1 MNPGAFKYLRCACYL
16 SGMIALQLG
25 SSTLCAAVLEEVI
38 VTAQKRSQDLQ
49 EVSLPVT
56 AISMGRIETNHV
68 ITLEDLQFIAP
79 SLSFGNALGVAKIY
93 LRGIGLNDQTSGIDP
108 SVALHVDGAVI
119 NDPTAH
125 FTSLFDLERV
135 EVLRGPQGILY
146 GRNATGGSVNLITA
160 KPTDELEGY
169 GRFTYGDYNQVVAEG
184 AVSGPLFDRVSGRV
198 AFRGNWRDGY
208 GINEATGND
217 VDDANQI
224 GVRAHLNV
232 DFNED
237 ISLLVTGEYYQEDDA
252 ALGSKFKR
260 ATFPQYATDPTLT
273 PAQAA
278 ALAPLGLGGYPIGER
293 NYASEFDPINYKET
307 WALTGT
313 LNWAINDNFSV
324 VDIINYREVDG
335 FFAHDFDGSSVI
347 NRYDVTGQP
356 PTIQSRT
363 QNSEQFS
370 NEFQVNYSSDRLT
383 GLAAFYW
390 FEHDIEG
397 TNRSGLSPYGH
408 LPVPGL
414 TRQRVFLTGE
424 GTTESWS
431 LFANLTYDLTEELAI
446 KLGARY
452 TEEER
457 TIDNENFI
465 QVFRNPPFV
474 PGVPTPLDTLAP
486 FSLPPFVL
494 DRNGVPVGNRGN
506 FPIRTALADTISTDN
521 FSPMVGMEWRPD
533 EDLMLYY
540 TYSEGFKSAVG
551 QLAQSDSGIANPETV
566 QNHEFGAKTTWLD
579 DSLIFNLAIFSYEM
593 QDVQLARTLPAGG
606 GGTGFVNL
614 FENAAEMEGKGVEM
628 ELYWQATDRLNLT
641 AGVSVLDVNFVEYRT
656 VSNFDPCLVLHIPA
670 APVAP
675 CLSPAAV
682 QSYAGNSPRYTPD
695 VSFNIHGEYDI
706 PVDIEGIL
714 TFAADVSHK
723 SEQFFSEANNDVER
737 SDPYTFWD
745 ASLNYSSANEHWH
758 ASLWGKNLTDEF
770 AEAGSFTVSLSRTV
784 GALYL
789 PPRTFGFTVGYNF

>member
-1 MNPGAFKYLRCACYL
+1 MSSRKLKYLPL
-16 SGMIALQLG
+16 SLICSSVISLQIVTQ
-25 SSTLCAAVLEEVI
+25 SATAAVLEEVI
-38 VTAQKRSQDLQ
+38 VTAQKRTQVLQD
-49 EVSLPVT
+49 VSLPVT
-56 AISMGRIETNHV
+56 AISMNRIETNHV

-119 NDPTAH
+119 NDPHAH
-125 FTSLFDLERV
+125 FTSLFDMERV

-160 KPTDELEGY
+160 KPTHELEGY

-184 AVSGPLFDRVSGRV
+184 AISGPLFDRVSGRV

-208 GINEATGND
+208 GMNIATGND

-224 GVRAHLNV
+224 GVRTHLNFDV
-232 DFNED
+232 SND

-252 ALGSKFKR
+252 ALGSKFRR

-273 PAQAA
+273 PAEAA
-278 ALAPLGLGGYPIGER
+278 SLAPLGIGGYPTGR
-293 NYASEFDPINYKET
+293 NYASEYDPINEKET
-307 WALTGT
+307 WAITGT
-313 LNWAINDNFSV
+313 VNWLINDNFSV
-324 VDIINYREVDG
+324 VNITNYREVDV
-335 FFAHDFDGSSVI
+335 FFAHDFDGSSVV
-347 NRYDVTGQP
+347 NRYDLTGQP
-356 PTIQSRT
+356 PTIHSRT
-363 QNSEQFS
+363 QDSEQFS
-370 NEFQVNYSSDRLT
+370 NEFQINYTSDRLT

-390 FEHDIEG
+390 FEQDIDA
-397 TNRSGLSPYGH
+397 TNRSGLSPFGG

-414 TRQRVFLTGE
+414 TRQRVFLTGQ

-431 LFANLTYDLTEELAI
+431 IFANLTYALTEEFAL

-474 PGVPTPLDTLAP
+474 PGVPTPLDTDAP
-486 FSLPPFVL
+486 FALPPFVV
-494 DRNGVPVGNRGN
+494 DRFGVPVGTRGN
-506 FPIRTALADTISTDN
+506 FPIRTALADSVSTDN
-521 FSPMVGMEWRPD
+521 FSPMIGLEWRPSD
-533 EDLMLYY
+533 DLMMYY

-566 QNHEFGAKTTWLD
+566 QNHEFGAKTSWLD
-579 DSLIFNLAIFSYEM
+579 NSLILNLAIFSYEM
-593 QDVQLARTLPAGG
+593 QDLQLARTLPAGG

-614 FENAAEMEGKGVEM
+614 FENAAEMEGMGVELEM
-628 ELYWQATDRLNLT
+628 YWQPTDQLSLT
-641 AGVSVLDVNFVEYRT
+641 AGFSVLDVNFVTYET
-656 VSNFDPCLVLHIPA
+656 VDNFDPCLVLA
-670 APVAP
+670 SCTAEVK
-675 CLSPAAV
+675 
-682 QSYAGNSPRYTPD
+682 SYAGNSPRYTPD
-695 VSFNIHGEYDI
+695 IAFNIHGEYDI
-706 PVDIEGIL
+706 PMNVNGTV
-714 TFAADVSHK
+714 TFAADVSQK
-723 SEQFFSEANNDVER
+723 SKQFFSEANNDVER
-737 SDPYTFWD
+737 SDAYTFWD
-745 ASLNYSSANEHWH
+745 ASVRWTSADDHWH

-770 AEAGSFTVSLSRTV
+770 ALAGNFTVSLSRTV

-789 PPRTFGFTVGYNF
+789 PPRTYGVTVGYRF